1 MRLCHLRGSISG
13 KTEILR
19 NRPWRTCLLKIC
31 GTVLIIMMKSQA
43 IERKINFGHPNACS
57 DLENKD
63 MKPLI
68 RVFQEIPSSSCEPPT
83 NKALIGSRKIR
94 DPTAT
99 ILVPLDYQAA
109 TYCPKFF

>member
-1 MRLCHLRGSISG
+1 
-13 KTEILR
+13 
-19 NRPWRTCLLKIC
+19 
-31 GTVLIIMMKSQA
+31 MMKSQA
-43 IERKINFGHPNACS
+43 IEKNINSGHPNACS

-99 ILVPLDYQAA
+99 ILVPLDCQAA